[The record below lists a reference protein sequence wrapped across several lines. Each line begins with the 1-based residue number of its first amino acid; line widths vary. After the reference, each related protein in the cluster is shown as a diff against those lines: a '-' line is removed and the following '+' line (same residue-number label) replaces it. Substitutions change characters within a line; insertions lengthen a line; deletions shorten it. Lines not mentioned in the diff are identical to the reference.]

1 MQRTNGKIGATLILL
16 LFSIYSWSQNDPL
29 THDKLEDKLMNQLI
43 ETQKT
48 LDWAEV
54 DNHTKWSALLLS
66 DSIAAIGYQPADFKN
81 LRSKMHLIDVTDEQ
95 WTAAR
100 NKVVNRILNLS
111 NEINNTNY
119 KQGEILPYGFHETL
133 PHFLVKIENLE
144 VLDELSQMPE
154 VRYMHPMSYTIIPT
168 SERSG
173 EGCGNNS
180 AVINSADY
188 TSISPDAIQ
197 PWHHFEHMIDDAWG
211 KSDQGEGIWVAVM
224 DTGVSE
230 DNPKFNDEW
239 DEGDSA
245 GRSIEKQGF
254 YQNDGWEDE
263 CGHGSAMCGLVAA
276 PRGYGDTP
284 AGVAYRANLVSY
296 RVTNDVR
303 INSTD
308 EQNGLA
314 NALVHA
320 GDDSKIKIISI
331 SLGDVFSSGV
341 VEDGIIYAHNAGKLI
356 FAAAGTST
364 SFTNWYGVIFP
375 ADMPETVAV
384 TGAVENS
391 DFEEC
396 DICHTGNEVDFTVY
410 MERDTSGN
418 KAPTLTN
425 DNSAGPYN
433 GYVGGSSAGTAIMS
447 GMAALVWGNNPSY
460 NKDQIFNRLIQTSSN
475 YPDRD
480 DEFGWGAVDA
490 CAAVDT
496 SFNLPCAASL
506 SNEVTMEITSIT
518 FPSTSDTGGD
528 AEWVMTFDNQQ
539 FYFNVPEGGATGNP
553 ASFIDQSICGSN
565 IPIIIDLG
573 VTMCGE
579 ASISMFV
586 ESYEDDS
593 ASSNCTYDDGW
604 WFNSDDD
611 LSSETIS
618 VLLGDN
624 SFVHSSS
631 AGIFTIEYVLSCSPL
646 LVAEIA
652 DDSPKCYGDNIEFVA
667 SPSGES
673 NYEFFLDANGNNII
687 DAGESLQSGSSNI
700 FNSTSLV
707 NGDDIGVEITSSNG
721 CSDIST
727 TSVWVS
733 PIHLSGAD
741 MLVGTVSGIAD
752 FETDGIIESIQTI
765 DAGSVVDYDSQTE
778 ITLLSGFETINGCEF
793 LAFIDGCDL
802 GGGGQNIQEESER
815 EDTNEDN

>member
-1 MQRTNGKIGATLILL
+1 MQLTNGKIGATLILL
-16 LFSIYSWSQNDPL
+16 FFSIYTTGQNVPL
-29 THDKLEDKLMNQLI
+29 SAIKLEEKLMNQLI

-48 LDWAEV
+48 LDWTEV
-54 DNHTKWSALLLS
+54 DNHTKWSALVLS
-66 DSIAAIGYQPADFKN
+66 DSIAAIGYQPTEYKN
-81 LRSKMHLIDVTDEQ
+81 LRSNMHLIDVMDAQ
-95 WTAAR
+95 WTEAR
-100 NKVVNRILNLS
+100 NKVINRILALS
-111 NEINNTNY
+111 NDLNNTNL
-119 KQGEILPYGFHETL
+119 KQAEILPYGIDEKL
-133 PHFLVKIENLE
+133 PHFFVKIENLE
-144 VLDELSQMPE
+144 VLEELSQMPE
-154 VRYMHPMSYTIIPT
+154 LRYIEPT
-168 SERSG
+168 SYSITSNRSG
-173 EGCGNNS
+173 EGCGDNS
-180 AVINSADY
+180 SVIDPVDY
-188 TSISPDAIQ
+188 TTISPDAIQ
-197 PWHHFEHMIDDAWG
+197 PWHHFEHMIDDAWD

-224 DTGVSE
+224 DTGVSD
-230 DNPKFNDEW
+230 DNPKFNADW
-239 DEGDSA
+239 DEGESS
-245 GRSIEKQGF
+245 GRSIEKLGF

-263 CGHGSAMCGLVAA
+263 CGHGSAMCGFVAA
-276 PRGYGDTP
+276 PRGFDQTP

-303 INSTD
+303 INTSA
-308 EQNGLA
+308 EQDGLS

-320 GDDSKIKIISI
+320 GDDPKIKIISI
-331 SLGDVFSSGV
+331 SLGDAFSSGV

-364 SFTNWYGVIFP
+364 TFTNWYGVIFP

-391 DFEEC
+391 NFEEC

-410 MERDTSGN
+410 MERDASGN

-433 GYVGGSSAGTAIMS
+433 GYVGGSSAGTAIMA
-447 GMAALVWGNNPSY
+447 GMAALVWGNNPTY
-460 NKDQIFNRLIQTSSN
+460 NKDQIFNRLILTSSN

-496 SFNLPCAASL
+496 SFNLPCASSL

-528 AEWVMTFDNQQ
+528 AEWVMTFDTQQ
-539 FYFNVPEGGATGNP
+539 FYFNVPESGATGNP

-573 VTMCGE
+573 VTMCGD
-579 ASISMFV
+579 ISVPMFV

-593 ASSNCTYDDGW
+593 ATSNCDYDDGW

-611 LSSETIS
+611 LSSETITVQLS
-618 VLLGDN
+618 DT

-631 AGIFTIEYVLSCSPL
+631 AGDFIIEYVLSCSPL
-646 LVAEIA
+646 LIA
-652 DDSPKCYGDNIEFVA
+652 AISDDSPTCHGDNIEFVA
-667 SPSGES
+667 SPAGET
-673 NYEFFLDANGNNII
+673 NYEFFLDANNNNLI

-700 FNSTSLV
+700 YNTTSLV
-707 NGDDIGVEITSSNG
+707 NGDEIGVEITGSNG
-721 CSDIST
+721 CSDISI
-727 TSVWVS
+727 TSVFVS

-741 MLVGTVSGIAD
+741 MLVGTVTGIAD

-765 DAGSVVDYDSQTE
+765 DANSIVDYDSQTE
-778 ITLLSGFETINGCEF
+778 ITLLSGFETVNGCEF

-802 GGGGQNIQEESER
+802 GGGGQNAQEESEQE
-815 EDTNEDN
+815 EDIENK